1 MRTPR
6 IRNMAAVAA
15 ALRREVRQDT
25 HFLSSISYAIHIRM
39 IPQSHERNRI
49 YGYQAKGGTVLNV
62 YKRALLYVIRKKGKS
77 LTLFLLLLFIT
88 VSVMVGVSIRDG
100 TAKAAENLRATIGA
114 SFTMSG
120 NINNLDFHDGESG
133 YTAEKIPIS
142 LNTVEQIRNI
152 EGIKIYNAEQHTS
165 VIAEGIYYLSGMSS
179 GSLSANT
186 ETACQ
191 TDFMN
196 GILELAKGRH
206 ITEDDRDAALISDK
220 LAAENHLQVGSEL
233 ILKSASGDSG
243 EQTKVLI
250 VGLYS
255 SDGKMEYDDDT
266 IFTTHD
272 IYWKLSGQKP
282 FGYSGN
288 VTFYV
293 TDPKELNHIVEQ
305 VQQITSIQWE
315 DYFIR
320 INESEYKAVAYQIQ
334 TMERL
339 TEILITVI
347 AGVGFIVVA
356 LVLAMRIKNRI
367 HEAGIFLSVGES
379 APQIMLQLICEI
391 FMITVLVFLV
401 SPMLGR
407 FIVGQVEAALKNMG
421 TVIVMPIS
429 LKTTALQFLLETLI
443 IVFAVVTAALPV
455 ARMKPKDI
463 LSKMS

>member
-1 MRTPR
+1 M
-6 IRNMAAVAA
+6 
-15 ALRREVRQDT
+15 
-25 HFLSSISYAIHIRM
+25 
-39 IPQSHERNRI
+39 
-49 YGYQAKGGTVLNV
+49 NV

-77 LTLFLLLLFIT
+77 LTPFLLLFLIT
-88 VSVMVGVSIRDG
+88 ESVMVGISIRDG

-120 NINNLDFHDGESG
+120 NINNLDFHNGEAG
-133 YTAEKIPIS
+133 YSTDKIPIS
-142 LNTVEQIRNI
+142 LKAVEQMITV
-152 EGIKIYNAEQHTS
+152 EGIKTYNAEQHTS
-165 VIAEGIYYLSGMSS
+165 DTAEEIHYLFGMSN
-179 GSLSANT
+179 GNLSANT

-196 GILELAKGRH
+196 GILELAEGRH

-233 ILKSASGDSG
+233 VLKSASNDSR
-243 EQTKVLI
+243 EQAKVLI

-293 TDPKELNHIVEQ
+293 NDPKELNHIVEQ
-305 VQQITSIQWE
+305 VQQIESIQWE

-356 LVLAMRIKNRI
+356 LLLAMRVRNRI

-379 APQIMLQLICEI
+379 ASKIMLQLICEI
-391 FMITVLVFLV
+391 LMIAVLVFFV

-407 FIVGQVEAALKNMG
+407 FIVGQVEATLKNMG
-421 TVIVMPIS
+421 TVIAMSIS

-443 IVFAVVTAALPV
+443 IVLAVVTAALPV

-463 LSKMS
+463 LSTMS

>member
-1 MRTPR
+1 M
-6 IRNMAAVAA
+6 
-15 ALRREVRQDT
+15 
-25 HFLSSISYAIHIRM
+25 
-39 IPQSHERNRI
+39 
-49 YGYQAKGGTVLNV
+49 NV

-77 LTLFLLLLFIT
+77 LTLFLLLFLIT
-88 VSVMVGVSIRDG
+88 ESVMVGISIRDG

-120 NINNLDFHDGESG
+120 NINNLDFHDGEAG

-152 EGIKIYNAEQHTS
+152 EGIKTYNAEQHTS
-165 VIAEGIYYLSGMSS
+165 VTAEEIYYLSGMSS

-196 GILELAKGRH
+196 RILELAEGRH

-233 ILKSASGDSG
+233 VLKSASNDSR
-243 EQTKVLI
+243 EQAKILI

-255 SDGKMEYDDDT
+255 SDGKMEYDNDT

-293 TDPKELNHIVEQ
+293 NDPKELNHIVEQ
-305 VQQITSIQWE
+305 VQQIESIQWE

-320 INESEYKAVAYQIQ
+320 INESEYKEVAYQIQ

-421 TVIVMPIS
+421 TVIAMPIS
-429 LKTTALQFLLETLI
+429 LKTMALQFLLETLI

>member
-1 MRTPR
+1 M
-6 IRNMAAVAA
+6 
-15 ALRREVRQDT
+15 
-25 HFLSSISYAIHIRM
+25 
-39 IPQSHERNRI
+39 
-49 YGYQAKGGTVLNV
+49 NV

-196 GILELAKGRH
+196 GILELAEGRH

-233 ILKSASGDSG
+233 ILKSASNDSR
-243 EQTKVLI
+243 EQAKVLI

-255 SDGKMEYDDDT
+255 SDGKMEYDNDT

-272 IYWKLSGQKP
+272 VYWKLSGQKP

-356 LVLAMRIKNRI
+356 LVLAMRIRNRI
-367 HEAGIFLSVGES
+367 HEAGILLSVGES

-391 FMITVLVFLV
+391 LMIAALVFFV

-407 FIVGQVEAALKNMG
+407 FIVGQVEAALKNTG
-421 TVIVMPIS
+421 TVIAMSIS

-443 IVFAVVTAALPV
+443 IVLAVVTAALPV

>member
-1 MRTPR
+1 M
-6 IRNMAAVAA
+6 
-15 ALRREVRQDT
+15 
-25 HFLSSISYAIHIRM
+25 
-39 IPQSHERNRI
+39 
-49 YGYQAKGGTVLNV
+49 NV

-77 LTLFLLLLFIT
+77 LTLFLLLLLIT

-120 NINNLDFHDGESG
+120 NINNLDFHDGEAG

-142 LNTVEQIRNI
+142 LKAVEQMITV
-152 EGIKIYNAEQHTS
+152 EGIKTYNAEQHTS
-165 VIAEGIYYLSGMSS
+165 VTAEGIYYLSGMSS

-186 ETACQ
+186 ETAYQ

-196 GILELAKGRH
+196 GILELAEGRH

-233 ILKSASGDSG
+233 VLESASGDSG

-255 SDGKMEYDDDT
+255 SDDKMEYDNDT

-272 IYWKLSGQKP
+272 VYWKLSGQKP

-305 VQQITSIQWE
+305 VQQIESIRWE

-391 FMITVLVFLV
+391 LMIVVLVFLV
-401 SPMLGR
+401 SPVLGR
-407 FIVGQVEAALKNMG
+407 FIVGQVEDILINMG
-421 TVIVMPIS
+421 TAITMSTS
-429 LKTTALQFLLETLI
+429 LKVTVLQFLLEILI

>member
-1 MRTPR
+1 M
-6 IRNMAAVAA
+6 
-15 ALRREVRQDT
+15 
-25 HFLSSISYAIHIRM
+25 
-39 IPQSHERNRI
+39 
-49 YGYQAKGGTVLNV
+49 NV
-62 YKRALLYVIRKKGKS
+62 CKRALLYVIRKKGKS

-88 VSVMVGVSIRDG
+88 VSVMVGISIRDG
-100 TAKAAENLRATIGA
+100 TAKAAENLRAAIGA

-120 NINNLDFHDGESG
+120 NISNLDFYDDEAG

-142 LNTVEQIRNI
+142 LKAVEQMINI
-152 EGIKIYNAEQHTS
+152 EGIKTYNAEQHTS
-165 VIAEGIYYLSGMSS
+165 VAAEGIDYLSGMSG

-186 ETACQ
+186 ETAYQ

-196 GILELAKGRH
+196 GILELTEGRH

-220 LAAENHLQVGSEL
+220 LAAENNLQAGSEF
-233 ILKSASGDSG
+233 ILKSASDDSG

-255 SDGKMEYDDDT
+255 SDGKMEYDNDT

-272 IYWKLSGQKP
+272 VYWKLSGQKP

-305 VQQITSIQWE
+305 VQQIESIQWE

-320 INESEYKAVAYQIQ
+320 INESEYKAAAYQIQ

-347 AGVGFIVVA
+347 AGAGFIVAA
-356 LVLAMRIKNRI
+356 LVLTMRIKNRI

-379 APQIMLQLICEI
+379 APRIMLQFICEI
-391 FMITVLVFLV
+391 LMIAVLVFLV

-407 FIVGQVEAALKNMG
+407 FIVGQAEAALKNMG
-421 TVIVMPIS
+421 TVIAMSVS

-443 IVFAVVTAALPV
+443 ILFAVVTAALPA

>member
-1 MRTPR
+1 M
-6 IRNMAAVAA
+6 
-15 ALRREVRQDT
+15 
-25 HFLSSISYAIHIRM
+25 
-39 IPQSHERNRI
+39 
-49 YGYQAKGGTVLNV
+49 NV

-77 LTLFLLLLFIT
+77 LTLFLLLLLIT

-100 TAKAAENLRATIGA
+100 TAKAAENLRTTIGA

-120 NINNLDFHDGESG
+120 NINNLDFHDGEAG

-142 LNTVEQIRNI
+142 LKAVEQMIDI
-152 EGIKIYNAEQHTS
+152 EGIKTYNAEQHTS
-165 VIAEGIYYLSGMSS
+165 VAAKGIDYLSGMSS

-186 ETACQ
+186 ETAYQ

-196 GILELAKGRH
+196 GILKLSEGRH

-233 ILKSASGDSG
+233 VLESASGDSG

-255 SDGKMEYDDDT
+255 SDNKMEYDNDT

-272 IYWKLSGQKP
+272 VYWKLSGQKP

-288 VTFYV
+288 ITFYV

-379 APQIMLQLICEI
+379 ALQIMLQLICEI
-391 FMITVLVFLV
+391 LMIAVLVFFV
-401 SPMLGR
+401 SPMLGQ

-421 TVIVMPIS
+421 TVIAMSIS
-429 LKTTALQFLLETLI
+429 LKTMALQFLLETLI

>member
-1 MRTPR
+1 M
-6 IRNMAAVAA
+6 
-15 ALRREVRQDT
+15 
-25 HFLSSISYAIHIRM
+25 
-39 IPQSHERNRI
+39 
-49 YGYQAKGGTVLNV
+49 NV

-77 LTLFLLLLFIT
+77 LTLFLLLLLIT
-88 VSVMVGVSIRDG
+88 VSVMVGISIRDG
-100 TAKAAENLRATIGA
+100 TAKAAENLRTTIGA

-120 NINNLDFHDGESG
+120 NINNLDFCDNEAG

-152 EGIKIYNAEQHTS
+152 EGIKTYNAEQHTS
-165 VIAEGIYYLSGMSS
+165 VTAEGIYYLSGMSS
-179 GSLSANT
+179 GNLSTNT
-186 ETACQ
+186 ETAYQ

-196 GILELAKGRH
+196 GILELAEGRH

-220 LAAENHLQVGSEL
+220 LGAENHLQVGSEL
-233 ILKSASGDSG
+233 VLESASGDSG

-255 SDGKMEYDDDT
+255 SDDKMEYDNDT

-272 IYWKLSGQKP
+272 VYWKLSGQKP

-293 TDPKELNHIVEQ
+293 TDPKELNRIVEQ

-391 FMITVLVFLV
+391 LMIAALVFFV
-401 SPMLGR
+401 SPMLGQ

-421 TVIVMPIS
+421 TIITMSIS

-443 IVFAVVTAALPV
+443 IVLAVVTAALPI

>member
-1 MRTPR
+1 M
-6 IRNMAAVAA
+6 
-15 ALRREVRQDT
+15 
-25 HFLSSISYAIHIRM
+25 
-39 IPQSHERNRI
+39 
-49 YGYQAKGGTVLNV
+49 NV

-77 LTLFLLLLFIT
+77 LTLFLLLFLIT
-88 VSVMVGVSIRDG
+88 ESVMVGISIRDG

-120 NINNLDFHDGESG
+120 NINNLDFHDGEAG

-152 EGIKIYNAEQHTS
+152 EGIKTYNAEQHTS
-165 VIAEGIYYLSGMSS
+165 VTAEEIYYLSGMSN
-179 GSLSANT
+179 GSLTTNT

-196 GILELAKGRH
+196 GILELAEGRH

-233 ILKSASGDSG
+233 VLKSASNDSR
-243 EQTKVLI
+243 EQAKILI

-255 SDGKMEYDDDT
+255 SDGKMEYDNDT

-293 TDPKELNHIVEQ
+293 NDPKELNHIVEQ
-305 VQQITSIQWE
+305 VQQIESIQWE

-347 AGVGFIVVA
+347 AGVGFIVLA
-356 LVLAMRIKNRI
+356 LVLAMRIRNRI
-367 HEAGIFLSVGES
+367 HEAGIFLSIGES
-379 APQIMLQLICEI
+379 APQIMLQLIFEI
-391 FMITVLVFLV
+391 LMIAVLVFLV
-401 SPMLGR
+401 SPVLGR
-407 FIVGQVEAALKNMG
+407 FIVGQVEDILINMG
-421 TVIVMPIS
+421 TAITMSTS
-429 LKTTALQFLLETLI
+429 LKVTVLQFLLEILI

-455 ARMKPKDI
+455 VRMKPKDI
-463 LSKMS
+463 LSKMN

>member
-1 MRTPR
+1 MN
-6 IRNMAAVAA
+6 I
-15 ALRREVRQDT
+15 
-25 HFLSSISYAIHIRM
+25 
-39 IPQSHERNRI
+39 
-49 YGYQAKGGTVLNV
+49 

-77 LTLFLLLLFIT
+77 LTLFLLLLLIT
-88 VSVMVGVSIRDG
+88 VSVMVGISIRDG

-114 SFTMSG
+114 FFTMSG
-120 NINNLDFHDGESG
+120 NINNLDFHDGEAG

-152 EGIKIYNAEQHTS
+152 EGIKTYNAEQHTS
-165 VIAEGIYYLSGMSS
+165 VTAEGIYYLSGMPS

-186 ETACQ
+186 ETAYQ
-191 TDFMN
+191 TDFIN
-196 GILELAKGRH
+196 GILELAEGRH
-206 ITEDDRDAALISDK
+206 ITEDDRDAALIRYK
-220 LAAENHLQVGSEL
+220 LASENNLQVGSEL
-233 ILKSASGDSG
+233 ILESASDDSR

-255 SDGKMEYDDDT
+255 SDGKMEYDNDT

-272 IYWKLSGQKP
+272 VYWKLFGQKP

-339 TEILITVI
+339 TEILIIVI

-391 FMITVLVFLV
+391 LMIAVLVFLV

-429 LKTTALQFLLETLI
+429 LKTMALQFLLETLI

>member
-1 MRTPR
+1 M
-6 IRNMAAVAA
+6 
-15 ALRREVRQDT
+15 
-25 HFLSSISYAIHIRM
+25 
-39 IPQSHERNRI
+39 
-49 YGYQAKGGTVLNV
+49 NV

-77 LTLFLLLLFIT
+77 LTLFLLLLLIT
-88 VSVMVGVSIRDG
+88 VVVMVGVSIRDG
-100 TAKAAENLRATIGA
+100 TAKAAENLRTTIGA

-120 NINNLDFHDGESG
+120 NINNLDFHDGEAG

-152 EGIKIYNAEQHTS
+152 EGIKTYNAEQHTS
-165 VIAEGIYYLSGMSS
+165 VTAEEIDYLSGMSS

-196 GILELAKGRH
+196 GILELAEGRH

-233 ILKSASGDSG
+233 VLKSASNDSR
-243 EQTKVLI
+243 EQAKVLI

-255 SDGKMEYDDDT
+255 SDGKMEYDNDT

-272 IYWKLSGQKP
+272 VYWKLSGQKP

-293 TDPKELNHIVEQ
+293 NDPKELNHIVEQ

-356 LVLAMRIKNRI
+356 LVLAMSIRNRI
-367 HEAGIFLSVGES
+367 HEAGILLSVGES

-391 FMITVLVFLV
+391 LMIVVLVFLV
-401 SPMLGR
+401 SPVLGW
-407 FIVGQVEAALKNMG
+407 FMVGQVEAALKNMG
-421 TVIVMPIS
+421 MAITMAIS
-429 LKTTALQFLLETLI
+429 LKVTVLQFLLEILI

>member
-1 MRTPR
+1 M
-6 IRNMAAVAA
+6 
-15 ALRREVRQDT
+15 
-25 HFLSSISYAIHIRM
+25 
-39 IPQSHERNRI
+39 
-49 YGYQAKGGTVLNV
+49 NV

-77 LTLFLLLLFIT
+77 LTLFLLLFLIT
-88 VSVMVGVSIRDG
+88 ESVMVGISIRDG

-120 NINNLDFHDGESG
+120 NINNLDFHDGEAG

-152 EGIKIYNAEQHTS
+152 EGIKTYNAEQHTS
-165 VIAEGIYYLSGMSS
+165 VTADGIDYLSGMSS
-179 GSLSANT
+179 GSLSANM
-186 ETACQ
+186 ETAYQ

-196 GILELAKGRH
+196 GILELAEGRH

-233 ILKSASGDSG
+233 VLESASGDSG

-255 SDGKMEYDDDT
+255 SDDKMEYDNDT

-293 TDPKELNHIVEQ
+293 NDPKELNHIVEQ
-305 VQQITSIQWE
+305 VQQIESIQWE

-391 FMITVLVFLV
+391 LMIAVLVFFV
-401 SPMLGR
+401 SPMLGQ
-407 FIVGQVEAALKNMG
+407 FIVGQIEAALKNME
-421 TVIVMPIS
+421 TVIAMSIS

>member
-1 MRTPR
+1 M
-6 IRNMAAVAA
+6 
-15 ALRREVRQDT
+15 
-25 HFLSSISYAIHIRM
+25 
-39 IPQSHERNRI
+39 
-49 YGYQAKGGTVLNV
+49 NV

-77 LTLFLLLLFIT
+77 LTLFLLLLLIT

-100 TAKAAENLRATIGA
+100 TAKAAENLRTTIGA

-120 NINNLDFHDGESG
+120 NINNLDFHDGEAG

-152 EGIKIYNAEQHTS
+152 EGIKTYNAEQHTS
-165 VIAEGIYYLSGMSS
+165 VTAEGIYYLSGMSS
-179 GSLSANT
+179 GNLSTNT
-186 ETACQ
+186 ETAYQ

-196 GILELAKGRH
+196 GILELAEGRH

-233 ILKSASGDSG
+233 VLESASGDSG

-255 SDGKMEYDDDT
+255 SDDKMEYDNDT

-272 IYWKLSGQKP
+272 VYWKLSGQKP

-293 TDPKELNHIVEQ
+293 TDPKELNRIVEQ

-320 INESEYKAVAYQIQ
+320 INEFEYKAVAYQIQ

-391 FMITVLVFLV
+391 LMIAALVFFV
-401 SPMLGR
+401 SPMLGQ

-421 TVIVMPIS
+421 TIIS
-429 LKTTALQFLLETLI
+429 
-443 IVFAVVTAALPV
+443 VC
-455 ARMKPKDI
+455 
-463 LSKMS
+463 

>member
-1 MRTPR
+1 M
-6 IRNMAAVAA
+6 
-15 ALRREVRQDT
+15 
-25 HFLSSISYAIHIRM
+25 
-39 IPQSHERNRI
+39 
-49 YGYQAKGGTVLNV
+49 NV

-77 LTLFLLLLFIT
+77 LTLFLLLLLIT
-88 VSVMVGVSIRDG
+88 VSVMVGISIRDG
-100 TAKAAENLRATIGA
+100 TAKAAENLRTTIGA

-120 NINNLDFHDGESG
+120 NINNLDFHDGEAG

-152 EGIKIYNAEQHTS
+152 EGIKTYNAEQHTS
-165 VIAEGIYYLSGMSS
+165 VTAEEIYYLSGMSS

-196 GILELAKGRH
+196 GILELAEGRH

-233 ILKSASGDSG
+233 VLKSASNDSR
-243 EQTKVLI
+243 EQAKVLI

-255 SDGKMEYDDDT
+255 SDGKMEYDNDT

-272 IYWKLSGQKP
+272 VYWKLSGQKP

-293 TDPKELNHIVEQ
+293 NDPKELNHIVEQ

-356 LVLAMRIKNRI
+356 LVLAMSIRNRI
-367 HEAGIFLSVGES
+367 HEAGILLSVGES

-391 FMITVLVFLV
+391 LMIVVLVFLV
-401 SPMLGR
+401 SPVLGW
-407 FIVGQVEAALKNMG
+407 FMVGQVEAALKNMG
-421 TVIVMPIS
+421 MAITMAIS
-429 LKTTALQFLLETLI
+429 LKVTVLQFLLEILI

>member
-1 MRTPR
+1 M
-6 IRNMAAVAA
+6 
-15 ALRREVRQDT
+15 
-25 HFLSSISYAIHIRM
+25 
-39 IPQSHERNRI
+39 
-49 YGYQAKGGTVLNV
+49 NV

-77 LTLFLLLLFIT
+77 LTLFLLLFLIT
-88 VSVMVGVSIRDG
+88 ESVMVGISIRDG
-100 TAKAAENLRATIGA
+100 TTKAAENLRATIGA

-120 NINNLDFHDGESG
+120 NINNLDFHNGETG
-133 YTAEKIPIS
+133 YSAEKIPIS
-142 LNTVEQIRNI
+142 LKAVEQMISI

-165 VIAEGIYYLSGMSS
+165 VTAEEIYYLSGMSN
-179 GSLSANT
+179 GNLSANT
-186 ETACQ
+186 ETAYQ

-196 GILELAKGRH
+196 GILELAEGRH
-206 ITEDDRDAALISDK
+206 ITEDDRDTALISDK

-233 ILKSASGDSG
+233 VLKSASGDSR
-243 EQTKVLI
+243 EQAKVLI

-255 SDGKMEYDDDT
+255 SDGKMEYDNGT

-305 VQQITSIQWE
+305 VQQIESIQWE

-356 LVLAMRIKNRI
+356 LVLAMRIRNRI

-379 APQIMLQLICEI
+379 ALQIMLQLICEI
-391 FMITVLVFLV
+391 LMIAALVFFV

-407 FIVGQVEAALKNMG
+407 FIIGQVEATLKNMG
-421 TVIVMPIS
+421 TVIAMSIS

-443 IVFAVVTAALPV
+443 IVLAVVTAALPV

>member
-1 MRTPR
+1 M
-6 IRNMAAVAA
+6 
-15 ALRREVRQDT
+15 
-25 HFLSSISYAIHIRM
+25 
-39 IPQSHERNRI
+39 
-49 YGYQAKGGTVLNV
+49 NV
-62 YKRALLYVIRKKGKS
+62 YKRALLYVARKKGKS
-77 LTLFLLLLFIT
+77 LTLFLLLLLIT
-88 VSVMVGVSIRDG
+88 VSVMVGISILDG
-100 TAKAAENLRATIGA
+100 TAKAAENLRTTIGA

-120 NINNLDFHDGESG
+120 NINNLDFYNGETG

-142 LNTVEQIRNI
+142 LKAVEQMISI
-152 EGIKIYNAEQHTS
+152 EGIKTYNAEQHTS
-165 VIAEGIYYLSGMSS
+165 VTADGIDYLSGMSS

-196 GILELAKGRH
+196 GILELAEGRH

-233 ILKSASGDSG
+233 VLKSASNDSM
-243 EQTKVLI
+243 EQAKVLI

-255 SDGKMEYDDDT
+255 SDGKMEYDNDT

-272 IYWKLSGQKP
+272 IYWKLSAQKP

-293 TDPKELNHIVEQ
+293 NDPKELNHIVEQ
-305 VQQITSIQWE
+305 VQEIESIQWE

-347 AGVGFIVVA
+347 AGVGFIVAA
-356 LVLAMRIKNRI
+356 LVLAMRIRNRI

-379 APQIMLQLICEI
+379 ASKIMLQLICEI
-391 FMITVLVFLV
+391 LMIAVLVFFV
-401 SPMLGR
+401 SPILGR
-407 FIVGQVEAALKNMG
+407 FIVGQVEATLKNMG
-421 TVIVMPIS
+421 TVIAMSIS

-443 IVFAVVTAALPV
+443 IVLAVVTAALPV

>member
-1 MRTPR
+1 M
-6 IRNMAAVAA
+6 
-15 ALRREVRQDT
+15 
-25 HFLSSISYAIHIRM
+25 
-39 IPQSHERNRI
+39 
-49 YGYQAKGGTVLNV
+49 NV

-77 LTLFLLLLFIT
+77 LTLFLLLFLIT
-88 VSVMVGVSIRDG
+88 ESVMVGISIRDG

-120 NINNLDFHDGESG
+120 NINNLDFHDGEAG
-133 YTAEKIPIS
+133 YSTEKIPIS
-142 LNTVEQIRNI
+142 LKAVEQMKNV
-152 EGIKIYNAEQHTS
+152 EGIKTYNAEQHTC
-165 VIAEGIYYLSGMSS
+165 VTAEGIYYLSGMSN
-179 GSLSANT
+179 GNLSANT

-196 GILELAKGRH
+196 RILELAEGRH

-233 ILKSASGDSG
+233 VLKSASNDSR
-243 EQTKVLI
+243 EQAKILI

-255 SDGKMEYDDDT
+255 SDGKMEYDNDT

-293 TDPKELNHIVEQ
+293 NDPKELNHIVEQ
-305 VQQITSIQWE
+305 VQQIESIQWE

-347 AGVGFIVVA
+347 AGVGFIVLA
-356 LVLAMRIKNRI
+356 LVLAMRIRNRI
-367 HEAGIFLSVGES
+367 HEAGIFLSIGES
-379 APQIMLQLICEI
+379 APQIMLQLIFEI
-391 FMITVLVFLV
+391 LMIAVLVFLV
-401 SPMLGR
+401 SPVLGR
-407 FIVGQVEAALKNMG
+407 FIVGQVEDILINMG
-421 TVIVMPIS
+421 TAITMSTS
-429 LKTTALQFLLETLI
+429 LKVTVLQFLLEILI

-455 ARMKPKDI
+455 VRMKPKDI
-463 LSKMS
+463 LSKMN

>member
-1 MRTPR
+1 M
-6 IRNMAAVAA
+6 
-15 ALRREVRQDT
+15 
-25 HFLSSISYAIHIRM
+25 
-39 IPQSHERNRI
+39 
-49 YGYQAKGGTVLNV
+49 NV

-77 LTLFLLLLFIT
+77 LTLFLLLFLIT
-88 VSVMVGVSIRDG
+88 ESVMVGISIRDG

-120 NINNLDFHDGESG
+120 NINNLDFHDGEAG

-152 EGIKIYNAEQHTS
+152 EGIKTYNAEQHTS
-165 VIAEGIYYLSGMSS
+165 VTAEEIYYLSGMSS

-196 GILELAKGRH
+196 GILELAEGRH

-233 ILKSASGDSG
+233 VLKSASNDSR
-243 EQTKVLI
+243 EQAKILI

-255 SDGKMEYDDDT
+255 SDGKMEYDNDT

-272 IYWKLSGQKP
+272 VYWKLSGQKP

-293 TDPKELNHIVEQ
+293 NDPKELNHIVEQ
-305 VQQITSIQWE
+305 VQQIESIQWE

-347 AGVGFIVVA
+347 AGVGFIVLA
-356 LVLAMRIKNRI
+356 LVLAMRIRNRI
-367 HEAGIFLSVGES
+367 HEAGIFLSIGES
-379 APQIMLQLICEI
+379 APQIMLQLIFEI
-391 FMITVLVFLV
+391 LMIAVLVFLV
-401 SPMLGR
+401 SPVLGR
-407 FIVGQVEAALKNMG
+407 FIVGQVEDILINMG
-421 TVIVMPIS
+421 TAITMSTS
-429 LKTTALQFLLETLI
+429 LKVTVLQFLLEILI

-455 ARMKPKDI
+455 VRMKPKDI
-463 LSKMS
+463 LSKMN

>member
-1 MRTPR
+1 M
-6 IRNMAAVAA
+6 
-15 ALRREVRQDT
+15 
-25 HFLSSISYAIHIRM
+25 
-39 IPQSHERNRI
+39 
-49 YGYQAKGGTVLNV
+49 NV

-77 LTLFLLLLFIT
+77 LTLFLLLFLIT
-88 VSVMVGVSIRDG
+88 ESVMVGISIRDG

-120 NINNLDFHDGESG
+120 NINNLDFHDGEAG

-152 EGIKIYNAEQHTS
+152 EGIKTYNAEQHTS
-165 VIAEGIYYLSGMSS
+165 VTADGIDYLSGMSS

-196 GILELAKGRH
+196 GILELAEGRH

-233 ILKSASGDSG
+233 VLKSASNDSR
-243 EQTKVLI
+243 EQAKILI

-255 SDGKMEYDDDT
+255 SDGKMEYDNDT

-293 TDPKELNHIVEQ
+293 NDPKELNHIVEQ
-305 VQQITSIQWE
+305 VQQIESIQWE

-347 AGVGFIVVA
+347 AGVGFIVLA
-356 LVLAMRIKNRI
+356 LVLAMRIRNRI
-367 HEAGIFLSVGES
+367 HEAGIFLSIGES
-379 APQIMLQLICEI
+379 APQIMLQLIFEI
-391 FMITVLVFLV
+391 LMIAVLVFLV
-401 SPMLGR
+401 SPVLGR
-407 FIVGQVEAALKNMG
+407 FIVGQVEDILINMG
-421 TVIVMPIS
+421 TAITMSTS
-429 LKTTALQFLLETLI
+429 LKVTVLQFLLEILI

-455 ARMKPKDI
+455 VRMKPKDI
-463 LSKMS
+463 LSKMN

>member
-1 MRTPR
+1 M
-6 IRNMAAVAA
+6 
-15 ALRREVRQDT
+15 
-25 HFLSSISYAIHIRM
+25 
-39 IPQSHERNRI
+39 
-49 YGYQAKGGTVLNV
+49 NV

-77 LTLFLLLLFIT
+77 LTLFLLLLLIT

-100 TAKAAENLRATIGA
+100 TAKAAENLRTTIGA

-120 NINNLDFHDGESG
+120 NINNLDFHDGEAG

-142 LNTVEQIRNI
+142 LKAVEQMITV
-152 EGIKIYNAEQHTS
+152 EGIKTYNAEQHTS
-165 VIAEGIYYLSGMSS
+165 VTAEGIYYLSGMSS

-186 ETACQ
+186 ETAYQ

-196 GILELAKGRH
+196 GILELAEGRH
-206 ITEDDRDAALISDK
+206 IAEDDRDAVLISDK

-233 ILKSASGDSG
+233 VLESASGDSG

-255 SDGKMEYDDDT
+255 SDDKMEYDNDT

-272 IYWKLSGQKP
+272 VYWKLSGQKP

-293 TDPKELNHIVEQ
+293 TDPKELNRIVEQ

-347 AGVGFIVVA
+347 AGVGFIVVV
-356 LVLAMRIKNRI
+356 LVLAMRIRNRI

-379 APQIMLQLICEI
+379 ASKIMLQLICEI
-391 FMITVLVFLV
+391 LMIIVLVFFV

-407 FIVGQVEAALKNMG
+407 FIIGQVEATLKNMG
-421 TVIVMPIS
+421 TVIAMSIS

-443 IVFAVVTAALPV
+443 IVLAVVTAALPI

>member
-1 MRTPR
+1 M
-6 IRNMAAVAA
+6 
-15 ALRREVRQDT
+15 
-25 HFLSSISYAIHIRM
+25 
-39 IPQSHERNRI
+39 
-49 YGYQAKGGTVLNV
+49 NV

-77 LTLFLLLLFIT
+77 LTLFLLLFLIT
-88 VSVMVGVSIRDG
+88 ESVMVGISIRDG

-120 NINNLDFHDGESG
+120 NINNLDFHNGEAG

-152 EGIKIYNAEQHTS
+152 EGIKTYNAEQHTS
-165 VIAEGIYYLSGMSS
+165 VTADGIDYLSGMSS

-186 ETACQ
+186 ETAYQ

-196 GILELAKGRH
+196 GILELAEGRH

-233 ILKSASGDSG
+233 VLESASGDSR

-255 SDGKMEYDDDT
+255 SDGKMEYDNDT
-266 IFTTHD
+266 IFTSLD
-272 IYWKLSGQKP
+272 VYWKLSGQKT

-305 VQQITSIQWE
+305 IQQIESIQWE

-391 FMITVLVFLV
+391 LMIAALVFFV
-401 SPMLGR
+401 SPMLGQ

-421 TVIVMPIS
+421 TIITMSIS

-443 IVFAVVTAALPV
+443 IVLAVVTAALPV

>member
-1 MRTPR
+1 M
-6 IRNMAAVAA
+6 
-15 ALRREVRQDT
+15 
-25 HFLSSISYAIHIRM
+25 
-39 IPQSHERNRI
+39 
-49 YGYQAKGGTVLNV
+49 NV

-196 GILELAKGRH
+196 GILELAEGRH

-233 ILKSASGDSG
+233 ILKSASNDSR
-243 EQTKVLI
+243 EQAKVLI

-255 SDGKMEYDDDT
+255 SDGKMEYDNDT

-272 IYWKLSGQKP
+272 VYWKLSGQKP

-293 TDPKELNHIVEQ
+293 NDPKELNHIVEQ

-356 LVLAMRIKNRI
+356 LVLAMRIRNRI
-367 HEAGIFLSVGES
+367 HEASIFLSVGES

-391 FMITVLVFLV
+391 LMIAALVFFV

-407 FIVGQVEAALKNMG
+407 FIVGQVEAALKNTG
-421 TVIVMPIS
+421 TVIAMSIS

-443 IVFAVVTAALPV
+443 IVLAVVTAALPV

>member
-1 MRTPR
+1 M
-6 IRNMAAVAA
+6 
-15 ALRREVRQDT
+15 
-25 HFLSSISYAIHIRM
+25 
-39 IPQSHERNRI
+39 
-49 YGYQAKGGTVLNV
+49 NV

-196 GILELAKGRH
+196 GILELAEGRH

-233 ILKSASGDSG
+233 VLESASGDSR

-255 SDGKMEYDDDT
+255 SDGKMEYDNDT
-266 IFTTHD
+266 IFTSLD
-272 IYWKLSGQKP
+272 VYWKLSGQKT

-305 VQQITSIQWE
+305 IQQIESIQWE

-391 FMITVLVFLV
+391 LMIAVLVFFV
-401 SPMLGR
+401 SPMLGQ
-407 FIVGQVEAALKNMG
+407 FIVGQIEAALKNME
-421 TVIVMPIS
+421 TVIAMSIS

>member
-1 MRTPR
+1 M
-6 IRNMAAVAA
+6 
-15 ALRREVRQDT
+15 
-25 HFLSSISYAIHIRM
+25 
-39 IPQSHERNRI
+39 
-49 YGYQAKGGTVLNV
+49 NV

-196 GILELAKGRH
+196 GILELAEGRH

-305 VQQITSIQWE
+305 VQQIASIQWE

>member
-1 MRTPR
+1 M
-6 IRNMAAVAA
+6 
-15 ALRREVRQDT
+15 
-25 HFLSSISYAIHIRM
+25 
-39 IPQSHERNRI
+39 
-49 YGYQAKGGTVLNV
+49 NV

-77 LTLFLLLLFIT
+77 LTLFLLLFLIT
-88 VSVMVGVSIRDG
+88 ESVMVGISIRDG

-120 NINNLDFHDGESG
+120 NINNLDFHDGEAG

-152 EGIKIYNAEQHTS
+152 EGIKTYNAEQHTS
-165 VIAEGIYYLSGMSS
+165 VTAEGIYYLSGMSS
-179 GSLSANT
+179 GNLSTNT
-186 ETACQ
+186 ETAYQ

-196 GILELAKGRH
+196 GILELAEGRH

-233 ILKSASGDSG
+233 VLESASGDSG

-255 SDGKMEYDDDT
+255 SDDKMEYDNDT

-272 IYWKLSGQKP
+272 VYWKLSGQKP

-293 TDPKELNHIVEQ
+293 TDPKELNRIVEQ

-391 FMITVLVFLV
+391 LMIAALVFFV
-401 SPMLGR
+401 SPMLGQ

-421 TVIVMPIS
+421 TIITMSIS

-443 IVFAVVTAALPV
+443 IVLAVVTAALPI

>member
-1 MRTPR
+1 M
-6 IRNMAAVAA
+6 
-15 ALRREVRQDT
+15 
-25 HFLSSISYAIHIRM
+25 
-39 IPQSHERNRI
+39 
-49 YGYQAKGGTVLNV
+49 NV

-77 LTLFLLLLFIT
+77 LTLFLLLFLIT
-88 VSVMVGVSIRDG
+88 ESVMVGISIRDG

-120 NINNLDFHDGESG
+120 NINNLDFHDGEAG

-152 EGIKIYNAEQHTS
+152 EGIKTYNAEQHTS
-165 VIAEGIYYLSGMSS
+165 VTAEEIYYLSGMSS

-196 GILELAKGRH
+196 GILELAEGRH

-233 ILKSASGDSG
+233 VLESASGDSG

-255 SDGKMEYDDDT
+255 SDDKMEYDNDT

-293 TDPKELNHIVEQ
+293 NDPKELNHIVEQ
-305 VQQITSIQWE
+305 VQQIESIQWE

-347 AGVGFIVVA
+347 AGVGFIVLA
-356 LVLAMRIKNRI
+356 LVLAMRIRNRI
-367 HEAGIFLSVGES
+367 HEAGIFLSIGES
-379 APQIMLQLICEI
+379 APQIMLQLIFEI
-391 FMITVLVFLV
+391 LMIAVLVFLV
-401 SPMLGR
+401 SPVLGR
-407 FIVGQVEAALKNMG
+407 FIVGQVEDILINMG
-421 TVIVMPIS
+421 TAITMSTS
-429 LKTTALQFLLETLI
+429 LKVTVLQFLLEILI

-455 ARMKPKDI
+455 VRMKPKDI
-463 LSKMS
+463 LSKMN

>member
-1 MRTPR
+1 M
-6 IRNMAAVAA
+6 
-15 ALRREVRQDT
+15 
-25 HFLSSISYAIHIRM
+25 
-39 IPQSHERNRI
+39 
-49 YGYQAKGGTVLNV
+49 NV

-77 LTLFLLLLFIT
+77 LTLFLLLLLIT
-88 VSVMVGVSIRDG
+88 VSVMVGISIRDG
-100 TAKAAENLRATIGA
+100 TAKAAENLRTTIGA

-120 NINNLDFHDGESG
+120 NINNLDFRDNEAG

-165 VIAEGIYYLSGMSS
+165 VTVWGIYYLSGMPS

-186 ETACQ
+186 ETAYQ

-196 GILELAKGRH
+196 GILELAEGRH

-220 LAAENHLQVGSEL
+220 LASENNLQVGSEL
-233 ILKSASGDSG
+233 ILESASDDSR

-255 SDGKMEYDDDT
+255 SDGKMEYDNDT

-272 IYWKLSGQKP
+272 VYWKLSRQKP

-288 VTFYV
+288 ITFYV

-305 VQQITSIQWE
+305 VQQIASIQWE

-391 FMITVLVFLV
+391 LMIAALVFFV

-421 TVIVMPIS
+421 TVIAMSIS

>member
-1 MRTPR
+1 M
-6 IRNMAAVAA
+6 
-15 ALRREVRQDT
+15 
-25 HFLSSISYAIHIRM
+25 
-39 IPQSHERNRI
+39 
-49 YGYQAKGGTVLNV
+49 NV

-77 LTLFLLLLFIT
+77 LTLFLLLLLIT

-100 TAKAAENLRATIGA
+100 TAKAAENLRTTIGA

-120 NINNLDFHDGESG
+120 NINNLDFHDGEAG

-152 EGIKIYNAEQHTS
+152 EGIKTYNAEQHTS
-165 VIAEGIYYLSGMSS
+165 VTAEGIYYLSGMSS
-179 GSLSANT
+179 GNLSTNT
-186 ETACQ
+186 ETAYQ

-196 GILELAKGRH
+196 GILELAEGRH

-233 ILKSASGDSG
+233 VLESASGDSR

-255 SDGKMEYDDDT
+255 SDGKMEYDNDT
-266 IFTTHD
+266 IFTSLD
-272 IYWKLSGQKP
+272 VYWKLSGQKT

-305 VQQITSIQWE
+305 IQQIESIQWE

>member
-1 MRTPR
+1 MDIKR
-6 IRNMAAVAA
+6 
-15 ALRREVRQDT
+15 
-25 HFLSSISYAIHIRM
+25 
-39 IPQSHERNRI
+39 
-49 YGYQAKGGTVLNV
+49 GGTVLNV

-77 LTLFLLLLFIT
+77 LTLFLLLLLIT
-88 VSVMVGVSIRDG
+88 VSVMVGISIRDG

-114 SFTMSG
+114 FFTMSG
-120 NINNLDFHDGESG
+120 NINNLDFHDGEAG

-152 EGIKIYNAEQHTS
+152 EGIKTYNAEQHTS
-165 VIAEGIYYLSGMSS
+165 VTAEGIYYLSGMPS

-186 ETACQ
+186 ETAYQ
-191 TDFMN
+191 TDFIN
-196 GILELAKGRH
+196 GILELAEGRH
-206 ITEDDRDAALISDK
+206 ITEDDRDAALIRYK
-220 LAAENHLQVGSEL
+220 LASENNLQVGSEL
-233 ILKSASGDSG
+233 ILESASDDSR

-255 SDGKMEYDDDT
+255 SDGKMEYDNDT

-272 IYWKLSGQKP
+272 VYWKLFGQKP

-339 TEILITVI
+339 TEILIIVI

-391 FMITVLVFLV
+391 LMIAVLVFLV

-429 LKTTALQFLLETLI
+429 LKTMALQFLLETLI

>member
-1 MRTPR
+1 M
-6 IRNMAAVAA
+6 
-15 ALRREVRQDT
+15 
-25 HFLSSISYAIHIRM
+25 
-39 IPQSHERNRI
+39 
-49 YGYQAKGGTVLNV
+49 NV

-77 LTLFLLLLFIT
+77 LTLFLLLFLIT
-88 VSVMVGVSIRDG
+88 ESVMVGISIRDG

-120 NINNLDFHDGESG
+120 NINNLDFHNGETG
-133 YTAEKIPIS
+133 YTTEKIPIS
-142 LNTVEQIRNI
+142 LKAVEQMKNV
-152 EGIKIYNAEQHTS
+152 EGIKTYNAEQHTC
-165 VIAEGIYYLSGMSS
+165 VTAEGIYYLSGMSN
-179 GSLSANT
+179 GNLSANT

-196 GILELAKGRH
+196 RILELAEGRH

-233 ILKSASGDSG
+233 VLKSASNDSR
-243 EQTKVLI
+243 EQAKILI

-255 SDGKMEYDDDT
+255 SDGKMEYDNDT

-293 TDPKELNHIVEQ
+293 NDPKELNHIVEQ
-305 VQQITSIQWE
+305 VQQIESIQWE

-347 AGVGFIVVA
+347 AGVGFIVLA
-356 LVLAMRIKNRI
+356 LVLAMRIRNRI
-367 HEAGIFLSVGES
+367 HEAGIFLSIGES
-379 APQIMLQLICEI
+379 APQIMLQLIFEI
-391 FMITVLVFLV
+391 LMIAVLVFLV
-401 SPMLGR
+401 SPVLGR
-407 FIVGQVEAALKNMG
+407 FIVGQVEDILINMG
-421 TVIVMPIS
+421 TAITMSTS
-429 LKTTALQFLLETLI
+429 LKVTVLQFLLEILI

-455 ARMKPKDI
+455 VRMKPKDI
-463 LSKMS
+463 LSKMN

>member
-1 MRTPR
+1 M
-6 IRNMAAVAA
+6 
-15 ALRREVRQDT
+15 
-25 HFLSSISYAIHIRM
+25 
-39 IPQSHERNRI
+39 
-49 YGYQAKGGTVLNV
+49 NV

-77 LTLFLLLLFIT
+77 LTLFLLLLLIT

-100 TAKAAENLRATIGA
+100 TAKAAENLRTTIGA

-120 NINNLDFHDGESG
+120 NINNLDFHNGEAG

-142 LNTVEQIRNI
+142 LKAVEQMINI
-152 EGIKIYNAEQHTS
+152 EGIKTYNAEQHTS
-165 VIAEGIYYLSGMSS
+165 VAAKGIDYLSGMSS

-186 ETACQ
+186 ETAYQ

-196 GILELAKGRH
+196 GILELAEGRH
-206 ITEDDRDAALISDK
+206 ITEDDWDAALISDK

-233 ILKSASGDSG
+233 VLESASGDSG

-255 SDGKMEYDDDT
+255 SDNKMEYDNDT

-272 IYWKLSGQKP
+272 VYWKLSGQKP

-288 VTFYV
+288 ITFYV

-347 AGVGFIVVA
+347 AGVGFIVVV
-356 LVLAMRIKNRI
+356 LVLAMRIRNRI

-379 APQIMLQLICEI
+379 ASKIMLQLICEI
-391 FMITVLVFLV
+391 LMIIVLVFFV

-407 FIVGQVEAALKNMG
+407 FIIGQVEATLKNMG
-421 TVIVMPIS
+421 TVIAMSIS

-443 IVFAVVTAALPV
+443 IVLAVVTAALPV

>member
-1 MRTPR
+1 M
-6 IRNMAAVAA
+6 
-15 ALRREVRQDT
+15 
-25 HFLSSISYAIHIRM
+25 
-39 IPQSHERNRI
+39 
-49 YGYQAKGGTVLNV
+49 NV

-77 LTLFLLLLFIT
+77 LTLFLLLLLIT
-88 VSVMVGVSIRDG
+88 VSVMVGISIRDG

-120 NINNLDFHDGESG
+120 NINNLDFHDGEAG
-133 YTAEKIPIS
+133 YTTEKIPIS
-142 LNTVEQIRNI
+142 LNTVEQMIII
-152 EGIKIYNAEQHTS
+152 EGIKTYNAEQHTS
-165 VIAEGIYYLSGMSS
+165 VTAEGIYYLSGMSS

-186 ETACQ
+186 ETAYQ
-191 TDFMN
+191 TDFIN
-196 GILELAKGRH
+196 GILELAEGRH

-233 ILKSASGDSG
+233 VLESASGDSG

-255 SDGKMEYDDDT
+255 SDGKMEYDNDT

-272 IYWKLSGQKP
+272 VYWKLSGQKP

-288 VTFYV
+288 ITFYV

-391 FMITVLVFLV
+391 LMIAVLVFLA

-421 TVIVMPIS
+421 TVIAMPIS
-429 LKTTALQFLLETLI
+429 LKTMALQFLLETLI

>member
-1 MRTPR
+1 
-6 IRNMAAVAA
+6 
-15 ALRREVRQDT
+15 
-25 HFLSSISYAIHIRM
+25 
-39 IPQSHERNRI
+39 
-49 YGYQAKGGTVLNV
+49 
-62 YKRALLYVIRKKGKS
+62 
-77 LTLFLLLLFIT
+77 
-88 VSVMVGVSIRDG
+88 MVGISIRDG

-120 NINNLDFHDGESG
+120 NINNLDFRDNEAG

-196 GILELAKGRH
+196 GILELAEGRH

-233 ILKSASGDSG
+233 VLESASGDSG

-255 SDGKMEYDDDT
+255 SDDKMEYDNDT

-356 LVLAMRIKNRI
+356 LVLAMRIRNRI
-367 HEAGIFLSVGES
+367 HEAGILLSVGES

-391 FMITVLVFLV
+391 LMIAALVFFV

-407 FIVGQVEAALKNMG
+407 FIVGQVEAALKNTG
-421 TVIVMPIS
+421 TVIAMSIS

-443 IVFAVVTAALPV
+443 IVLAVVTAALPV

>member
-1 MRTPR
+1 M
-6 IRNMAAVAA
+6 
-15 ALRREVRQDT
+15 
-25 HFLSSISYAIHIRM
+25 
-39 IPQSHERNRI
+39 
-49 YGYQAKGGTVLNV
+49 NV

-77 LTLFLLLLFIT
+77 LTLFLLLLLIT
-88 VSVMVGVSIRDG
+88 VSVMVGISIRDG
-100 TAKAAENLRATIGA
+100 TAKAAENLRTTIGA

-120 NINNLDFHDGESG
+120 NINNLDFCDNEAG
-133 YTAEKIPIS
+133 YTTEKIPIS
-142 LNTVEQIRNI
+142 LNTVEQMITV
-152 EGIKIYNAEQHTS
+152 EGIKTYNAEQHTS
-165 VIAEGIYYLSGMSS
+165 VTAEGIYYLSAMSS

-186 ETACQ
+186 ETAYQ
-191 TDFMN
+191 TDFIN
-196 GILELAKGRH
+196 GILELAEGRH

-233 ILKSASGDSG
+233 VLESASDDSR

-255 SDGKMEYDDDT
+255 SDGKMEYDNDT

-272 IYWKLSGQKP
+272 VYWKLSGQKP

-293 TDPKELNHIVEQ
+293 TDPKELDHIVEQ

-391 FMITVLVFLV
+391 LMIAVLVFLV

-429 LKTTALQFLLETLI
+429 LKTMALQFLLETLI

>member
-1 MRTPR
+1 M
-6 IRNMAAVAA
+6 
-15 ALRREVRQDT
+15 
-25 HFLSSISYAIHIRM
+25 
-39 IPQSHERNRI
+39 
-49 YGYQAKGGTVLNV
+49 NV

-77 LTLFLLLLFIT
+77 LTLFLLLFLIT
-88 VSVMVGVSIRDG
+88 ESVMVGISIRDG

-120 NINNLDFHDGESG
+120 NINNLDFHDGEAG

-152 EGIKIYNAEQHTS
+152 EGIKTYNAEQHTS
-165 VIAEGIYYLSGMSS
+165 VTAEGIYYLSGMSS
-179 GSLSANT
+179 GNLSTNT
-186 ETACQ
+186 ETAYQ

-196 GILELAKGRH
+196 GILELAEGRH

-233 ILKSASGDSG
+233 VLESASGDSG

-255 SDGKMEYDDDT
+255 SDDKMEYDNDT

-293 TDPKELNHIVEQ
+293 NDPKELNHIVEQ
-305 VQQITSIQWE
+305 VQQIESIQWE

-347 AGVGFIVVA
+347 AGVGFIVLA
-356 LVLAMRIKNRI
+356 LVLAMRIRNRI
-367 HEAGIFLSVGES
+367 HEAGIFLSIGES
-379 APQIMLQLICEI
+379 APQIMLQLIFEI
-391 FMITVLVFLV
+391 LMIAVLVFLV
-401 SPMLGR
+401 SPVLGR
-407 FIVGQVEAALKNMG
+407 FIVGQVEDILINMG
-421 TVIVMPIS
+421 TAITMSTS
-429 LKTTALQFLLETLI
+429 LKVTVLQFLLEILI

-455 ARMKPKDI
+455 VRMKPKDI
-463 LSKMS
+463 LSKMN

>member
-1 MRTPR
+1 M
-6 IRNMAAVAA
+6 
-15 ALRREVRQDT
+15 
-25 HFLSSISYAIHIRM
+25 
-39 IPQSHERNRI
+39 
-49 YGYQAKGGTVLNV
+49 NV

-77 LTLFLLLLFIT
+77 LTLFLLLFLIT
-88 VSVMVGVSIRDG
+88 ESVMVGISIRDG

-120 NINNLDFHDGESG
+120 NINNLDFHDGEAG

-152 EGIKIYNAEQHTS
+152 EGIKTYNAEQHTS
-165 VIAEGIYYLSGMSS
+165 VTAEGIYYLSGMSS

-186 ETACQ
+186 ETAYQ

-196 GILELAKGRH
+196 GILELAEGRH

-233 ILKSASGDSG
+233 VLESASGDSG

-255 SDGKMEYDDDT
+255 SDNKMEYDNDT

-272 IYWKLSGQKP
+272 VYWKLSGQKP

-288 VTFYV
+288 ITFYV

-347 AGVGFIVVA
+347 AGVGFIVLA
-356 LVLAMRIKNRI
+356 LVLAMRIRNRI
-367 HEAGIFLSVGES
+367 HEAGIFLSIGES
-379 APQIMLQLICEI
+379 APQIMLQLIFEI
-391 FMITVLVFLV
+391 LMIAVLVFLV
-401 SPMLGR
+401 SPVLGR
-407 FIVGQVEAALKNMG
+407 FIVGQVEDILINMG
-421 TVIVMPIS
+421 TAITMSTS
-429 LKTTALQFLLETLI
+429 LKVTVLQFLLEILI

-455 ARMKPKDI
+455 VRMKPKDI
-463 LSKMS
+463 LSKMN

>member
-1 MRTPR
+1 M
-6 IRNMAAVAA
+6 
-15 ALRREVRQDT
+15 
-25 HFLSSISYAIHIRM
+25 
-39 IPQSHERNRI
+39 
-49 YGYQAKGGTVLNV
+49 NV

-77 LTLFLLLLFIT
+77 LTLFLLLLLIT
-88 VSVMVGVSIRDG
+88 VSVMVGISIRDG
-100 TAKAAENLRATIGA
+100 TAKAAENLRTTIGA

-120 NINNLDFHDGESG
+120 NINNLDFRDNEAG

-152 EGIKIYNAEQHTS
+152 EGIKTYNAEQHTS
-165 VIAEGIYYLSGMSS
+165 VTAEEIYYLSGMSS

-196 GILELAKGRH
+196 GILELAEGRH

-233 ILKSASGDSG
+233 VLKSASNDSR
-243 EQTKVLI
+243 EQAKILI

-255 SDGKMEYDDDT
+255 SDGKMEYDNDT

-293 TDPKELNHIVEQ
+293 NDPKELNHIVEQ
-305 VQQITSIQWE
+305 VQQIESIQWE

-347 AGVGFIVVA
+347 AGVGFIVLA
-356 LVLAMRIKNRI
+356 LVLAMRIRNRI
-367 HEAGIFLSVGES
+367 HEAGIFLSIGES
-379 APQIMLQLICEI
+379 APQIMLQLIFEI
-391 FMITVLVFLV
+391 LMIAVLVFLV
-401 SPMLGR
+401 SPVLGR
-407 FIVGQVEAALKNMG
+407 FIVGQVEDILINMG
-421 TVIVMPIS
+421 TAITMSTS
-429 LKTTALQFLLETLI
+429 LKVTVLQFLLEILI

-455 ARMKPKDI
+455 VRMKPKDI
-463 LSKMS
+463 LSKMN